1 MRQPIHSCS
10 EWTSRNERGISE
22 MVLLGSLVNALL
34 IIVGV
39 LIGRLFNR
47 IPERMK
53 ETTMSIIGLA
63 VALLGIQ
70 MGFKSDNFV
79 VIVVSLVI
87 GTLIGEWIDLDKW
100 FNRFGL
106 KIEQVLTKGKKP
118 GESKIAEGFVTAS
131 LIFVIGS
138 MAIIGALDSGLRNDH
153 NVLITKGII
162 DGFTSIILATTLGI
176 GVMLSAVPVFI
187 YQGAIALFA
196 DVISASIPQAALDL
210 YIKEMTATGG
220 VMIMAIGLNIAG
232 LTKIR
237 VANLLPGIVV
247 VGFIVAIMYQF

>member
-1 MRQPIHSCS
+1 
-10 EWTSRNERGISE
+10 